1 VLDEKNNVAPYMSTP
16 DAYLGETTVMIFL
29 AVLGI
34 FQCLLLM
41 WLKELL
47 YSIYQALTGQET
59 GGKKKQK

>member
-1 VLDEKNNVAPYMSTP
+1 MSTP